1 MGGSTAGA
9 ATDRLL
15 TAAEAAATL
24 GVEVHTLHH
33 WHARRSGP
41 PVAAA
46 ADLALVYRR
55 SDLEAWLDRLGE
67 V

>member
-1 MGGSTAGA
+1 MGGSTAGPG
-9 ATDRLL
+9 TDRLL
-15 TAAEAAATL
+15 SAAEAAAEL
-24 GVEVHTLHH
+24 GVEIHTLHH

-41 PVAAA
+41 PVAPA
-46 ADLALVYRR
+46 ADLALAYRR